1 LYKVPHQLVQEREE
15 AEDSPT
21 RKCYSSFGKENEMST
36 VSTVHNAI
44 MQDKINRYVEN
55 ENICITEC
63 NRYMIDV
70 TEQPVISCITPFSEK
85 Y

>member
-1 LYKVPHQLVQEREE
+1 LYKVPHQLVQERKE
-15 AEDSPT
+15 AEDSPAK
-21 RKCYSSFGKENEMST
+21 KCYSSFGKENKMRT

-44 MQDKINRYVEN
+44 MQDKMNRYMQN

-63 NRYMIDV
+63 SRYMTEV